1 MKHFLLGI
9 LVSFGLLLPSA
20 HAQDTNLNIV
30 FIPKSSDTAFWKFMR
45 QGCDRAVREAGY
57 INFTWRGPAYEND
70 VDSQIRIVNAYTRP
84 EVNAMIVVP
93 TDRERL
99 LEPLQKAASLGIKI
113 IVVDSGLAGDIHRS
127 FITTDNTA
135 GGKLAAKRVVEL
147 LQGSGKVLILR
158 SVAGSA
164 STDERGDGFVEYIK
178 ANAPKI
184 SIVADEYGGGSKGKV
199 QAATMKLLKQYANL
213 SAIFAVNEG
222 STDGVLRALRT
233 TGLVGKIKLVGF
245 DTSDFLLEGLEK
257 REISGLVVQ
266 NPQLMGYMGVKA
278 AIDAIKQ
285 LPVKEKTLFT
295 EAKMVTPENFRSTE
309 IQELLFP

>member
-1 MKHFLLGI
+1 
-9 LVSFGLLLPSA
+9 
-20 HAQDTNLNIV
+20 
-30 FIPKSSDTAFWKFMR
+30 
-45 QGCDRAVREAGY
+45 
-57 INFTWRGPAYEND
+57 
-70 VDSQIRIVNAYTRP
+70 
-84 EVNAMIVVP
+84 
-93 TDRERL
+93 
-99 LEPLQKAASLGIKI
+99 
-113 IVVDSGLAGDIHRS
+113 
-127 FITTDNTA
+127 
-135 GGKLAAKRVVEL
+135 
-147 LQGSGKVLILR
+147 
-158 SVAGSA
+158 
-164 STDERGDGFVEYIK
+164 
-178 ANAPKI
+178 
-184 SIVADEYGGGSKGKV
+184 
-199 QAATMKLLKQYANL
+199 MKLLKQYANL